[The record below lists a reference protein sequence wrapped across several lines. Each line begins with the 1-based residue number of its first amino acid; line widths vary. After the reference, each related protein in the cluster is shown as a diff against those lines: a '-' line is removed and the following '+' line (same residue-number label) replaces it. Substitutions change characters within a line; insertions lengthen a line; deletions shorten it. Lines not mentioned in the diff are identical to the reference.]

1 MNEKRPPNPTDATE
15 TQPPAPPALSARQL
29 AARRANALKTTGP
42 RTPEGK
48 AASRLNA
55 LTHGFFARDVV
66 SSKLDGPARTEEFN
80 LILDALLEDFDPQ
93 SARERILVEEVAA
106 CCWRIRRLMRYECR
120 ESWLC
125 DDGYRRRALT
135 QDQTDALL
143 STMGYDPQGN
153 RERTYRRL
161 RRAGL
166 HALILPD
173 DSDID
178 RIVRFE
184 RLIKRNLYRAL
195 NALEF
200 IQAGRIA
207 PRSSGESPE

>member
-1 MNEKRPPNPTDATE
+1 MDEKRSPDPTNPAE
-15 TQPPAPPALSARQL
+15 TQPPALSPRQL

-66 SSKLDGPARTEEFN
+66 SSKLDGPARAEEFN
-80 LILDALLEDFDPQ
+80 QILDALLDDFDPQ

-106 CCWRIRRLMRYECR
+106 CCWRIRRLLRYECR

-125 DDGYRRRALT
+125 DDGYRHRALT
-135 QDQTDALL
+135 EDQTDALL
-143 STMGYDPQGN
+143 STMGYDRQGD
-153 RERTYRRL
+153 RERLYRRI